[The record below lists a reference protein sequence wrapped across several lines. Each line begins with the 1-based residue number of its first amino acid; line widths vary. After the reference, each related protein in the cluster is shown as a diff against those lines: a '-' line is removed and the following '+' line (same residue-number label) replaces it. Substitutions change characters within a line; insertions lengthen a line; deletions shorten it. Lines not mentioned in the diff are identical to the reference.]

1 MAGGAELNSPLGVIR
16 LAGAGCVVSG
26 RLSHLCR
33 AAGRQC
39 RRPRRGEGAGD
50 RRWSCRLTTVKH
62 GSPGVSR
69 YSVGARGERAVQPC
83 ATKVSVV
90 LKSLIVACRI
100 GHPRLSEVVCGLF
113 ELEACGLQ
121 EYERLWLAGCSSL
134 CATGMHAACYLALP
148 ERRRNR
154 RSTNG
159 VEKPEALHPVAYL
172 ATLTGGDA
180 GWSYVIT

>member
-33 AAGRQC
+33 APGRQC

-113 ELEACGLQ
+113 ELGACGL
-121 EYERLWLAGCSSL
+121 EKYERLWLVGCSSS
-134 CATGMHAACYLALP
+134 CGTGMHASCVLALVDRVDKGV
-148 ERRRNR
+148 ERRRSR
-154 RSTNG
+154 RWI
-159 VEKPEALHPVAYL
+159 ALGL
-172 ATLTGGDA
+172 LL
-180 GWSYVIT
+180 